1 MEAVNKDERTRG
13 FAMVT
18 FPKIKKRSTTN
29 SVIARPKTSNI
40 VDSHEIIV
48 AQQKKEYRETTH
60 DEIIDAMIDEDVNA
74 AIDTV
79 VSEGIT
85 HSLKSLHSVQGQKV
99 SKLDPN
105 VLPAQLLQEF
115 RYFAFKEDLVEKLK
129 EGLIPKVNFNAVKE
143 KIDANAYAFSSRQ
156 LEHVGV
162 VVSLLNNIVWVFEK
176 LENLK
181 KVRDSTKK
189 NTAKLEKLQG
199 ERAKI
204 AENQD
209 QEKDKITSLNI
220 QVKSIFHRLVD
231 DQIKLKSVED
241 QIPEAQTEL
250 ENHEKLYRIFKATPP
265 F

>member
-1 MEAVNKDERTRG
+1 
-13 FAMVT
+13 
-18 FPKIKKRSTTN
+18 
-29 SVIARPKTSNI
+29 

-79 VSEGIT
+79 LSEGIT

-99 SKLDPN
+99 SKLDSN
-105 VLPAQLLQEF
+105 ILPAQLLQEF
-115 RYFAFKEDLVEKLK
+115 RYIAFKEDLAEKLK

-189 NTAKLEKLQG
+189 NTGKDYEALKKTRQKILTSKTSFTNNQIQLDSLDAKIADLKAKLEKLQG